1 MWNIVIM
8 KSLRK
13 VLDII
18 DEVGEAGSMGIR
30 EISSRTGFPSPT
42 VHRILSTLVE
52 RRYLEKDPSTKKYA
66 LSLRFLQLGTK
77 VQQRFNLPAVARPH
91 MHRLM
96 LQTKESVN
104 LAVKDGDE
112 AVYLDHIRSDYSLL
126 QLFTQAGAHVSL
138 YATGVGKL
146 FLSQMSQ
153 QELDSYLERVTLTP
167 RTPHTF
173 VEPGVLDKE
182 LSRIRSSGFA
192 VDDEEFEMG
201 VRCVAALLFN
211 HLGEHV
217 GAISISGAV
226 VRITPD
232 RIEPFGRMV
241 KGSASVISRDLGFSG
256 PNNKETYKGKE
267 KHHV

>member
-1 MWNIVIM
+1 M

-52 RRYLEKDPSTKKYA
+52 RGYLGKDPGTKKYA
-66 LSLRFLQLGTK
+66 LSLRFLQLGAK
-77 VQQRFNLPAVARPH
+77 VQQRFNLPVVARPH
-91 MHRLM
+91 MHGLM

-112 AVYLDHIRSDYSLL
+112 MVYLDHIRSDYSLL
-126 QLFTQAGAHVSL
+126 QLFTQAGARVSL

-146 FLSQMSQ
+146 FLSEMSK

-167 RTPHTF
+167 RTLHTLI
-173 VEPGVLDKE
+173 EPRALRKE
-182 LSRIRSSGFA
+182 LSRIRSQGFA
-192 VDDEEFEMG
+192 VDNEEFEVG
-201 VRCVAALLFN
+201 VRCVAAPLLN

-226 VRITPD
+226 VRITAD
-232 RIEPFGRMV
+232 RIEQFGGMV
-241 KGSASVISRDLGFSG
+241 KRSASVISRDLGFSG
-256 PNNKETYKGKE
+256 PQENEIYRRKE